1 VQIGVD
7 IGGTFTDIV
16 ALAADGRLHFTKV
29 PSTPKDL
36 LQGIAEAVRRV
47 LGLAGAEARAVE
59 RFIHGTTIATN
70 AVLEQQGAVT
80 AVLATA
86 GFEDVLELGRQK
98 RSRMYDLDMDPE
110 TPTFLAPRRRR
121 VGIRERLDAGGRVLE
136 PLDEAQ
142 VHAEVRRLAAEG
154 VQALA
159 VAFLFSFVNPAHE
172 RRVREIAREAAPG
185 LSVSL
190 SSEVDPT
197 FREYERLCVTAFD
210 AYLGPVVTRYL
221 AGLTATLREL
231 GVAAVPQIMRSRGGI
246 VSASMAARRP
256 VTLFLSG
263 PAGGVIGACCA
274 AERSGVRDFVS
285 LDMGGTSND
294 VAVVQGGEPSL
305 VSEGRIGPYPVRTPM
320 VDVNTIG
327 AGGGSIAWLDRAG
340 GLRVGPRSAGA
351 EPGPACYARGGE
363 AATVTD
369 ASLVLG
375 YLNPERFA
383 GGLLRLDAGAAERA
397 IATIAGRLGLDP
409 VQTAAGIHR
418 VVNAR
423 MADQIRLVT
432 IKRGEDP
439 RRFALVVL
447 GGAGPVHGVAL
458 AEEMG
463 MPEVIVPEAPGVLAA
478 FGLLAAAVE
487 HHHARTLQGPV
498 DAIDLA
504 AVNACLETL
513 DAAGRA
519 RMAEEGVPAAEVRAA
534 WSADMRYVGQA
545 YELEV
550 PLAAPL
556 TRDALDR
563 AAAAFHAVHERIY
576 GYARAGQA
584 IEFVN
589 FRAVHR
595 HPRPRPA
602 ARAVAAAAGSVEQA
616 RVGERPSYFAPAG
629 FVPTPILDRARL
641 PAGGRVPGPAIIEQ
655 ADTTTVIPPGWAAH
669 VEASGNLRLARA

>member
-1 VQIGVD
+1 MQIGVD

-16 ALAADGRLHFTKV
+16 ALEGDGRLHFTKV
-29 PSTPKDL
+29 PTTPKDL
-36 LQGIAEAVRRV
+36 LEGIADAVRRV
-47 LGLAGAEARAVE
+47 LALAGAEAGAVE
-59 RFIHGTTIATN
+59 RFVHGTTVATN
-70 AVLEQQGAVT
+70 ALLEQKGAVT

-136 PLDEAQ
+136 ALDEAQ
-142 VHAEVRRLAAEG
+142 VRAEVLRLAAEG

-159 VAFLFSFVNPAHE
+159 VAFLFSFVNPVHE
-172 RRVREIAREAAPG
+172 RRVREIARETAPA
-185 LSVSL
+185 LAVSL

-221 AGLTATLREL
+221 AGLAAALGEL
-231 GVAAVPQIMRSRGGI
+231 GVTAVPQIMRSRGGI
-246 VSASMAARRP
+246 VSAAMAARSP

-263 PAGGVIGACCA
+263 PAGGVIGACVA

-294 VAVVQGGEPSL
+294 VAVVQGGEPSI
-305 VSEGRIGPYPVRTPM
+305 VSEGRIGPYPARTPM
-320 VDVNTIG
+320 VDINTIG

-340 GLRVGPRSAGA
+340 GLRVGPMSAGA

-383 GGLLRLDAGAAERA
+383 GGRLTLDAGAAERA
-397 IATIAGRLGLDP
+397 IGAIAGRLRLDA

-432 IKRGEDP
+432 IKRGDDP

-478 FGLLAAAVE
+478 FGLLSAAVE

-498 DAIDLA
+498 DTIDLA
-504 AVNACLETL
+504 AVNACLDAL

-519 RMAEEGVPAAEVRAA
+519 RMREESVPAAAVQVA

-550 PLAAPL
+550 PIGAPL
-556 TRDALDR
+556 TRDALER
-563 AAAAFHAVHERIY
+563 VTAAFHAVHERVY

-584 IEFVN
+584 VEFVN

-602 ARAVAAAAGSVEQA
+602 VRPPAAAAGSVEQA
-616 RVGERPSYFAPAG
+616 LVGERRAYFPPDG
-629 FVPTPILDRARL
+629 FVATPILDRARL
-641 PAGGRVPGPAIIEQ
+641 PAGGRVAGPAIIEQ
-655 ADTTTVIPPGWAAH
+655 ADTTTVIPPGWAARL
-669 VEASGNLRLARA
+669 EDSGNLRLRRL